1 MKLQTPDYACGDQQ
15 PSAIEAPVRQTVGRC
30 SHGHPSPNIP
40 SCPSSI
46 FSINAFLSLQS
57 VRERIE
63 DKRKAVLGA
72 MSPSIAMEL
81 SSQRSAQ
88 QPFTYSSPFVDQG
101 QARATQLTS
110 PSMSPFSDLGSIRT
124 TPVASSPGQGLY
136 EEMGSRM
143 MSSPGSE
150 QHQQEPKQPTS
161 LADRLRTSL
170 TG

>member
-1 MKLQTPDYACGDQQ
+1 MC
-15 PSAIEAPVRQTVGRC
+15 TVLVTQAAQVTSRPC
-30 SHGHPSPNIP
+30 S
-40 SCPSSI
+40 SSL
-46 FSINAFLSLQS
+46 INAFLSLQS

-72 MSPSIAMEL
+72 MSPSLAMDL
-81 SSQRSAQ
+81 SSQRSGQ
-88 QPFTYSSPFVDQG
+88 QPFAYSSPFVDQG
-101 QARATQLTS
+101 SARATQLTS

-143 MSSPGSE
+143 MPSPGSE
-150 QHQQEPKQPTS
+150 QHQQELKQPTS

-170 TG
+170 IG